1 MKILHALI
9 LLVVCQTSDACEI
22 LEKIINN
29 DKSKTI
35 SITRYI
41 NIYDID
47 LTPESALNK
56 LKEKFPE
63 SSNENGLVLNQGQC
77 EGVHWESRIHL
88 NPVVLGDDLN
98 GLVITVRTFHDNGD
112 FIDEFAIA
120 NFLSY
125 EDYATE
131 KSSEQFSGD
140 TFRVC
145 ERAVKLY
152 QYIDTE
158 ERVEYFNPP
167 IKSACKTETYSLIN
181 GYFKKH

>member
-1 MKILHALI
+1 MKILYALI
-9 LLVVCQTSDACEI
+9 LLVLFQTSDACEFI
-22 LEKIINN
+22 EIIDV

-35 SITRYI
+35 SIARYI

-56 LKEKFPE
+56 LKEKFTE
-63 SSNENGLVLNQGQC
+63 SSSKDGLVLNKGQC
-77 EGVHWESRIHL
+77 EDVHWESRIHL
-88 NPVVLGDDLN
+88 NPVVLGDNLN
-98 GLVITVRTFHDNGD
+98 GLVITISTFNETGNP
-112 FIDEFAIA
+112 IDKLTMAH
-120 NFLSY
+120 FLSY

-131 KSSEQFSGD
+131 KTSEQFSGD

-145 ERAVKLY
+145 ERTVKLY
-152 QYIDTE
+152 QYLDSE

-167 IKSACKTETYSLIN
+167 IKSSCKAETYSLIN